1 MAEYEI
7 TKIVDDEGQTVYNYV
22 KNLPNRP
29 NDDEGMTADALK
41 AVFDQGVADIK
52 DYINDT
58 LTEEVDDALN
68 DIAAD
73 VATNTAAIA
82 SIEAGTVSDGSITT
96 AKLADSAVTADKIAA
111 LAVSTAKLADL
122 AVTAAKIAAGAVT
135 TDKLDARAVTGAKI
149 ALGAVIGE
157 NIGSKAVGQGN
168 IGDGA
173 VGTGQLA
180 DGAVTMAKTTGVQAQ
195 HLLVSGGYV
204 TLSSS
209 NWSGK
214 KQTVSVPGVLAT
226 DTVFA
231 EPWVSEDD
239 GGSEA
244 TYHNWVNCRDYG
256 IRCVANKDDE
266 LVFVCETVPTGKTI
280 WFSVAIFRDG
290 AVLSQ

>member
-82 SIEAGTVSDGSITT
+82 SIEAGTVSDGSITA
-96 AKLADSAVTADKIAA
+96 AKLTGVSDSAGAAVTTPKIA
-111 LAVSTAKLADL
+111 D
-122 AVTAAKIAAGAVT
+122 GAVT
-135 TDKLDARAVTGAKI
+135 TDKLSSSPAAVTTAKIADGAVTTDTIYGRAVTGAKI

-157 NIGSKAVGQGN
+157 NIGS
-168 IGDGA
+168 GA
-173 VGTGQLA
+173 VGLGKIATGAVDTDQLA
-180 DGAVTMAKTTGVQAQ
+180 DGAVTMAKTSGVQKL
-195 HLLVSGGYV
+195 HSTIEYV
-204 TLSSS
+204 TLTTAGWS
-209 NWSGK
+209 NN
-214 KQTVSVPGVLAT
+214 KQTVEAEGVTASNLVLT
-226 DTVFA
+226 S
-231 EPWVSEDD
+231 PWVENNPS
-239 GGSEA
+239 STA
-244 TYHNWVNCRDYG
+244 STNNWLRCRDCG
-256 IRCVANKDDE
+256 IRCIGQDDGE
-266 LVFVCETVPTGKTI
+266 LTFECETVPSSSCWI
-280 WFSVAIFRDG
+280 AVAIFD
-290 AVLSQ
+290 

>member
-96 AKLADSAVTADKIAA
+96 AKLADSAATADKIAA

-173 VGTGQLA
+173 VGTGQIA
-180 DGAVTMAKTTGVQAQ
+180 DGAVTMAKTSGVQKL
-195 HLLVSGGYV
+195 HSTIDYV
-204 TLSSS
+204 TLTTAGWS
-209 NWSGK
+209 NN
-214 KQTVSVPGVLAT
+214 KQTVEAEGVTASNLVLT
-226 DTVFA
+226 S
-231 EPWVSEDD
+231 PWVENNPS
-239 GGSEA
+239 STA
-244 TYHNWVNCRDYG
+244 STNNWLRCRDCG
-256 IRCVANKDDE
+256 IRCIGQDDGE
-266 LVFVCETVPTGKTI
+266 LTFECETVPSSSCWI
-280 WFSVAIFRDG
+280 AVAIFD
-290 AVLSQ
+290 

>member
-73 VATNTAAIA
+73 VAANTAAIA
-82 SIEAGTVSDGSITT
+82 SIESGTVSDGSITT
-96 AKLADSAVTADKIAA
+96 AKLADSAVTAAKIAA

-149 ALGAVIGE
+149 ALGAVVGE
-157 NIGSKAVGQGN
+157 NIGS
-168 IGDGA
+168 GA
-173 VGTGQLA
+173 VGLGKIATGAVDTDQLA
-180 DGAVTMAKTTGVQAQ
+180 DGAVTMAKTTGVQKL
-195 HLLVSGGYV
+195 HSTIEYV
-204 TLSSS
+204 TLTTAGWA
-209 NWSGK
+209 NN
-214 KQTVSVPGVLAT
+214 KQTVEAEGVTASNLVLT
-226 DTVFA
+226 S
-231 EPWVSEDD
+231 PWVENNP
-239 GGSEA
+239 GSTA
-244 TYHNWVNCRDYG
+244 STNNWLRCRDNG
-256 IRCVANKDDE
+256 VRCIGQGDGTLTFE
-266 LVFVCETVPTGKTI
+266 CETVPGSACWI
-280 WFSVAIFRDG
+280 AVAIFD
-290 AVLSQ
+290 